1 MTKKRPNTS
10 SGESEPVQRGSRT
23 ADAGTSAPTP
33 AKNKKTRTA
42 ARSKAQP
49 TDQTP
54 VAETE
59 IVTPPAEQTMEVHH
73 HPDIEHKPKHFKE
86 YLLEGFMIFI
96 AVMMGFIAENI
107 REAISNHEHVQQL
120 TSQLVADLKSDITQL
135 NDDAEGETQMVK
147 ANDSLYNILNQPLKT
162 IDMKKVQVLAARSH
176 SLWLFHESGG
186 AMNAIKN
193 ELHLEQFSNSK
204 IIGYI
209 SAYEGHVALLHV
221 TQDIALQYQR
231 NMLEPF
237 LLAHFTAENL
247 NAAFSKTKGLT
258 AATRN
263 ITDNDLAQLRAD
275 LVLIRINRNELVTK
289 NRVAKADA
297 EKMINYVTSQF
308 HPDIAE

>member
-1 MTKKRPNTS
+1 MTKKRSNTS
-10 SGESEPVQRGSRT
+10 SGESEPVRRGSRT

-107 REAISNHEHVQQL
+107 REAINNHEHVQQL
-120 TSQLVADLKSDITQL
+120 TSQLMIDLRADIDQL
-135 NDDAEGETQMVK
+135 NNADNGETQIVK
-147 ANDSLYNILNQPLKT
+147 ANDSLFNMLSQPLKT
-162 IDMKKVQVLAARSH
+162 IDMKKVQMLAATSH
-176 SLWLFHESGG
+176 SLWLFHQSTG
-186 AMNAIKN
+186 AVNAIKN

-204 IIGYI
+204 IISYI
-209 SAYEGHVALLHV
+209 SAYETHIALLHV

-237 LLAHFTAENL
+237 LRAHFTAENL
-247 NAAFSKTKGLT
+247 YASFNKGQGLT
-258 AATRN
+258 AATRSL
-263 ITDNDLAQLRAD
+263 TDSDLAQLRTD
-275 LVLIRINRNELVTK
+275 LVLIRINSNELITK
-289 NRVAKADA
+289 NRAAKADA
-297 EKMINYVTSQF
+297 QNLIKYVTNHF
-308 HPDIAE
+308 HPDSVE